1 VGKIAAAGDRP
12 GFSASAE
19 GRRARRSAAR
29 RGPVT
34 AALALVAATAAAT
47 GAALGHRGL
56 IVGGLAAGVG
66 AWWWRPAPD
75 PERWQRGAEGEVATA
90 RLLAGLPRR
99 FVVLHDRR
107 SPGGRGNVDH
117 IVIGRSGVWVV
128 DSKVRRARLRV
139 RRGQVWASGH
149 QIEVAPVAAQAARVR
164 QALGVPVTALV
175 AVHGRG
181 LRRRGAV
188 VDDVRI
194 LPASRL
200 TRRLRRGRRLPR
212 RDVAV
217 LAAAADRLFPRC

>member
-1 VGKIAAAGDRP
+1 MEKVASTGDRP
-12 GFSASAE
+12 GWSASAE

-47 GAALGHRGL
+47 GVALGHRGL
-56 IVGGLAAGVG
+56 IVGGLAAAVV

-90 RLLAGLPRR
+90 RLLAELPRR

-139 RRGQVWASGH
+139 RRGQVWANGH
-149 QIEVAPVAAQAARVR
+149 QIDVAPVTAQAASL
-164 QALGVPVTALV
+164 QHALGVPVTAIV
-175 AVHGRG
+175 AVHGQV
-181 LRRRGAV
+181 LRRRGMV
-188 VDDVRI
+188 VDEVKV

-212 RDVAV
+212 RDIAV
-217 LAAAADRLFPRC
+217 LAATADRLFPRC